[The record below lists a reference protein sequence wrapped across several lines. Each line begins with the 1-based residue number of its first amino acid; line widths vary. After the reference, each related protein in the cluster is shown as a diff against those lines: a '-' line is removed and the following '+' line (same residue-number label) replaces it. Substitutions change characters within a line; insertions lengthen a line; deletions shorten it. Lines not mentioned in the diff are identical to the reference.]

1 MSSLSSVKRTSYL
14 DYCSGRMLKGLG
26 LWTYGLGLKG
36 FGVWDGGWEHGLGLD
51 YITVSVFIFID
62 VCVTNGGV
70 KSAQTPPCD
79 ILFFFRLP
87 RISRK
92 SSDTDTV

>member
-1 MSSLSSVKRTSYL
+1 VVEFVDGTRWQRNVYDKKAQRYTEDNRTEHLIARSDKSVAYVTNNKT
-14 DYCSGRMLKGLG
+14 
-26 LWTYGLGLKG
+26 
-36 FGVWDGGWEHGLGLD
+36 
-51 YITVSVFIFID
+51 
-62 VCVTNGGV
+62 VTNGGV

>member
-1 MSSLSSVKRTSYL
+1 MVQDGLLIESGLSNGAIL
-14 DYCSGRMLKGLG
+14 N
-26 LWTYGLGLKG
+26 
-36 FGVWDGGWEHGLGLD
+36 
-51 YITVSVFIFID
+51 
-62 VCVTNGGV
+62 VTNGGV

-87 RISRK
+87 RIFRK